1 MADKGRDLKVSVL
14 SDADP
19 FDLAKPAGDLDA
31 LGDSARDA
39 GQELSQLARE
49 GDELRS
55 LGQDA
60 SGAAR
65 DVSKLAD
72 SGNELRELGTDADKA
87 GADVKGLGDD
97 VDKAATQVDGA
108 FDKIAA
114 ASKRSTD
121 KVDASAREGGESL
134 RDMGEEGS
142 GTAREMA
149 ASFDGSADSIKDAMQ
164 EAAANVLATLGP
176 LGAAAGV
183 AAAVGIGMLRAKAE
197 ALREEVSELVGVMID
212 AGGKLDRSAVA
223 DKLREMAEDGSIT
236 ELADQARRAQ
246 LPVSDYLRALAGDPE
261 ALDRTREAL
270 RKYQGDVKS
279 LNFSDTLD
287 ATSLGADEM
296 RVKLAETGEAYGL
309 AQAAVEAYQDTLGNA
324 SVAVEE
330 HGAALEGFASSSDVY
345 QGLLDDAMAKEQ
357 EAAQNTADKTKD
369 QSDSWEDYVGDVTVS
384 VDDYLDELQRQVVA
398 QEQWSTNL
406 GTLARRGV
414 SEGVLA
420 ELQRMGPE
428 GAPLVAALTK
438 ASDAE
443 LRRMVALYARKGKD
457 STDELEAAIQAGRPG
472 VAGQV
477 QEIRDDMRRRLTPQ
491 INVPVGVHGPTA
503 GDLAAVRRG
512 ITNGLSGIQVGV
524 TAIAKTVVSRSVP

>member
-14 SDADP
+14 SDADQ
-19 FDLAKPAGDLDA
+19 FDLAQPAADLDN
-31 LGDSARDA
+31 LGDSARAA
-39 GQELSQLARE
+39 GQELSQLASE
-49 GDELRS
+49 GDQLRA

-60 SGAAR
+60 TGAAQ
-65 DVSKLAD
+65 DVERLAE
-72 SGNELRELGTDADKA
+72 SGDQLRELGSDAERA
-87 GADVKGLGDD
+87 GSDVKGLGDD
-97 VDKAATQVDGA
+97 VDKAAAQVDGA

-121 KVDASAREGGESL
+121 KVDASAREGGEAL
-134 RDMGEEGS
+134 RGMGEEGT

-149 ASFDGSADSIKDAMQ
+149 ASFDGSADGIKDAMQ

-183 AAAVGIGMLRAKAE
+183 AAAVGIGILRSKAE
-197 ALREEVSELVGVMID
+197 QLREEVSELVGVLIE
-212 AGGKLDRSAVA
+212 GGGRLDRSAVA

-261 ALDRTREAL
+261 ALERTRDAL

-287 ATSLGADEM
+287 ATSLAADEM

-309 AQAAVEAYQDTLGNA
+309 AQEAVDAYQQTLGDANQ
-324 SVAVEE
+324 AVQE
-330 HGAALEGFASSSDVY
+330 HGEALEGFSDSSGIY
-345 QGLLDDAMAKEQ
+345 QQLLDDAMAKEQ
-357 EAAQNTADKTKD
+357 EAAQHTADKTKD
-369 QSDSWEDYVGDVTVS
+369 QSDSWEDYAKDVTVS
-384 VDDYLDELQRQVVA
+384 VDDYLDELQRQVEA
-398 QEQWSTNL
+398 QEHWATNL
-406 GTLARRGV
+406 ATLARRGV
-414 SEGVLA
+414 GDGVLA

-443 LRRMVALYARKGKD
+443 LTRMVGLYARKGQD
-457 STDELEAAIQAGRPG
+457 STDQLEAALASGKPG
-472 VAGQV
+472 VAAQV
-477 QEIRDDMRRRLTPQ
+477 QEIRDDMRRRLSPK
-491 INVPVGVHGPTA
+491 INTPVGVTGPSA
-503 GDLAAVRRG
+503 GDLADVRRR
-512 ITNGLSGIQVGV
+512 IVLGLSDIRVGV
-524 TAIAKTVVSRSVP
+524 TAIAQTVVSRSVP